1 MWQFHTVN
9 SGTKAGERKGSVL
22 RQKDKVW
29 PQGQQICQP
38 LGPRDRETEDGET
51 KDREEEGRKN
61 IAFAREEETATP
73 KADCTE
79 PCQAF

>member
-1 MWQFHTVN
+1 MLLMVLGQGVN
-9 SGTKAGERKGSVL
+9 TGNKYPNLLPPLLS
-22 RQKDKVW
+22 
-29 PQGQQICQP
+29 

-61 IAFAREEETATP
+61 IAFAREEETETP